1 MSQIV
6 LELSNREDL
15 ALLISV
21 AKRLNAHIISIKSEI
36 KDKSHET
43 RADVLKAMAADPLFM
58 ADVSEITEDFKFSD
72 KEHL

>member
-21 AKRLNAHIISIKSEI
+21 AKRLNAHIISIKTET
-36 KDKSHET
+36 KDKSHES
-43 RADVLKAMAADPLFM
+43 RADVLKAMATDPLFM
-58 ADVSEITEDFKFSD
+58 ADVSEITEDFKFTN
-72 KEHL
+72 

>member
-21 AKRLNAHIISIKSEI
+21 AKRLNAHIISIKSET

-43 RADVLKAMAADPLFM
+43 RADVLKAMAADPLFK
-58 ADVSEITEDFKFSD
+58 ADVSEITEDFNY
-72 KEHL
+72 

>member
-21 AKRLNAHIISIKSEI
+21 AKRLNAHIISIKSET

-43 RADVLKAMAADPLFM
+43 RADVLKAMASDPLFM
-58 ADVSEITEDFKFSD
+58 ADVSEITEDFNY
-72 KEHL
+72 

>member
-15 ALLISV
+15 ALLLSV
-21 AKRLNAHIISIKSEI
+21 AKRLNAHIISIKSET

-43 RADVLKAMAADPLFM
+43 RADLLKAMASDPLFM
-58 ADVSEITEDFKFSD
+58 ADVSEITEDFNY
-72 KEHL
+72 

>member
-21 AKRLNAHIISIKSEI
+21 AKRLNAHIISIKSET
-36 KDKSHET
+36 KDKSHES
-43 RADVLKAMAADPLFM
+43 RADVLKAMATDPLFI
-58 ADVSEITEDFKFSD
+58 ADVSEITEDFNY
-72 KEHL
+72 

>member
-21 AKRLNAHIISIKSEI
+21 AKRLNAHIISIKSET
-36 KDKSHET
+36 KDKSHES

-58 ADVSEITEDFKFSD
+58 ADVSEIVEDFNY
-72 KEHL
+72 

>member
-21 AKRLNAHIISIKSEI
+21 AKRLNAHIISIKSET

-43 RADVLKAMAADPLFM
+43 RADLLKAMASDPLFM
-58 ADVSEITEDFKFSD
+58 ADVSEITEDFNY
-72 KEHL
+72 